1 MVLVYLIPGRIG
13 KWKCWF
19 LKTGENRS
27 TREKKNLSERGREP
41 TTTNWAHRRR
51 FCLVWRCD
59 AIRKLKQRRRRRQ
72 RERQKRVRLAKQQL
86 CTSIT
91 LEHCTT
97 TTWNFLVSRLMED
110 VNTRQLFSFSSSEL
124 RFSPL
129 EFNSN
134 KIRQHMTNWT
144 RWNKRREVWDSTKSI
159 FKWRFA
165 AVAVVVVEAPY
176 WDVEGVFLQHVS
188 IKVVWLFNLKLITVS
203 LD

>member
-13 KWKCWF
+13 NWKCWV
-19 LKTGENRS
+19 LKRGENRS

-91 LEHCTT
+91 LVHCTT

-110 VNTRQLFSFSSSEL
+110 VNTRQLFSFSFSEL

-144 RWNKRREVWDSTKSI
+144 RWNKRREVWNSKKSI
-159 FKWRFA
+159 FKWRFRSRRRR
-165 AVAVVVVEAPY
+165 ECWSPLLTCR
-176 WDVEGVFLQHVS
+176 GRFL
-188 IKVVWLFNLKLITVS
+188 TAR